1 MTEERLVAEI
11 DPDLKKL
18 VKSDPRTIKE
28 IVESSLE
35 REFQTIENAAIQ
47 RRIDEKEQRITTLKR
62 EINDRNAE
70 LVREEDE
77 LARLESLSKR
87 NSNKKEQR
95 LTDARE
101 QLHGVPRNTDNPA
114 IKNWASKLSM
124 TPEELIDEL

>member
-18 VKSDPRTIKE
+18 VKADPRTIKE

-35 REFQTIENAAIQ
+35 REFQTVENAAIQ
-47 RRIDEKEQRITTLKR
+47 RRMDEKKQRITTLKR
-62 EINDRNAE
+62 EINDRTAE
-70 LVREEDE
+70 LAKEEDE
-77 LARLESLSKR
+77 FERLESLLKR
-87 NSNKKEQR
+87 NTDNKQQK

-101 QLHGVPRNTDNPA
+101 QLQGVPRNTDNPA

-124 TPEELIDEL
+124 TPEEFIDEL